1 MTEAY
6 EKALVKYHSTL
17 RIVPVPLMCW
27 DIFASYSQELNNYNA
42 IQSKWH
48 IQENFNAIVY
58 QQKRDIIVT
67 NVNQEIVFA
76 TQGIHE
82 MNGYHAFE
90 LIGKSPKIFQG
101 ELTSAESKNKI
112 RTAIKN
118 QLPFK
123 DIILNYKKDGSTY
136 LCDIEAFPKFN
147 KKGVLINY
155 VAFEK
160 IAS

>member
-17 RIVPVPLMCW
+17 RIVPMPLMCW
-27 DIFASYSQELNNYNA
+27 DIFASYNQELNNYNA
-42 IQSKWH
+42 IQSKWQ

-67 NVNQEIVFA
+67 NANQEIVFA
-76 TQGIHE
+76 TQGIYG
-82 MNGYHAFE
+82 MNGYHPSE

-112 RTAIKN
+112 RTAINN

-123 DIILNYKKDGSTY
+123 DIILNYKKDGVTY
-136 LCDIEAFPKFN
+136 LCDIEAYLN
-147 KKGVLINY
+147 LIKK
-155 VAFEK
+155 EH
-160 IAS
+160 

>member
-6 EKALVKYHSTL
+6 EKALIKYYSKL
-17 RIVPVPLMCW
+17 RIIPVPIMCW
-27 DIFASYSQELNNYNA
+27 DIFASYNQEINKYNA
-42 IQSKWH
+42 FQSKWETH
-48 IQENFNAIVY
+48 ENFNNIVY
-58 QQKRDIIVT
+58 QQKREIIIT
-67 NVNQEIVFA
+67 NANQEIVFA
-76 TQGIHE
+76 TQGIYS

-101 ELTSAESKNKI
+101 ELTCSESKNNIK
-112 RTAIKN
+112 TAIQN

-136 LCDIEAFPKFN
+136 LCNIEAYPKFN
-147 KKGVLINY
+147 KKGALINY
-155 VAFEK
+155 IAFER

>member
-17 RIVPVPLMCW
+17 RIDPVPLMCW
-27 DIFASYSQELNNYNA
+27 DVFASYSQELNNYNA

-90 LIGKSPKIFQG
+90 LIGKSPIIFQG